1 MRWSAILGAVFT
13 SWTIMA
19 AHASVERYARYWAKL
34 KYVGSGDPPDR
45 NTVGNMILDSDW
57 ITVQDLL
64 SFIALPNR
72 KEFEVCF
79 NNERGL
85 KIFMDYFSGNLTKW
99 KNFEM
104 FTPTNLEVKNIFVKL
119 WTGRI
124 CDQDVETYLKRFCD
138 ILKPVVKPVDN
149 LGIWYGVRKY
159 TVKVK
164 RDSSGK
170 LLPIPN
176 AFSLGPFNG
185 KIFYQ
190 GQVQS
195 CFICQS
201 PNHQAKDCSTSKCWH
216 CGTTGH
222 KSAECNNTEVCS
234 LCGAKEHN
242 YFQCPSSYV
251 NRLKKMFKPTA
262 TNENAQQSEQTQP
275 TNQAENKDK
284 DNEQQRAEDTH
295 QQLPEDVPLPESS
308 RESSGDS
315 STGSGSSNQTSAVE
329 MEGNEEE
336 SYESATE
343 EEFSS
348 DSLTPDAKKTM
359 DFSRSQSSRDGR
371 GTRAAPGNIIDGK
384 RKMDSSSGSEG
395 TRTVLAAPKARKKK
409 P

>member
-1 MRWSAILGAVFT
+1 
-13 SWTIMA
+13 
-19 AHASVERYARYWAKL
+19 
-34 KYVGSGDPPDR
+34 
-45 NTVGNMILDSDW
+45 
-57 ITVQDLL
+57 
-64 SFIALPNR
+64 
-72 KEFEVCF
+72 
-79 NNERGL
+79 
-85 KIFMDYFSGNLTKW
+85 
-99 KNFEM
+99 
-104 FTPTNLEVKNIFVKL
+104 
-119 WTGRI
+119 
-124 CDQDVETYLKRFCD
+124 
-138 ILKPVVKPVDN
+138 KPVDN
-149 LGIWYGVRKY
+149 MGYWYGVRKY
-159 TVKVK
+159 KVK
-164 RDSSGK
+164 LLRDANGHILS
-170 LLPIPN
+170 IPN
-176 AFSLGPFNG
+176 SILFGMYNG
-185 KIFYQ
+185 TISYQ
-190 GQVQS
+190 GQIPR
-195 CFICQS
+195 CFVCQS
-201 PNHQAKDCSTSKCWH
+201 TEHQVKDCQTVKCWQ
-216 CGTTGH
+216 CGEFGH
-222 KSAECNNTEVCS
+222 KSKTECNNNAVYN
-234 LCGAKEHN
+234 LCRNQGHS
-242 YFQCPSSYV
+242 YFTCPNSYI

-395 TRTVLAAPKARKKK
+395 TRTVLAAPKARKKQ